1 MSAVIWDLRRLAAAL
16 LSEELNC
23 SRPAERL
30 AISQPAL
37 SKQIAKLENPVG
49 LTIFKRDKRRVEL
62 SEAGHVF
69 LRGWKMR

>member
-1 MSAVIWDLRRLAAAL
+1 MSD
-16 LSEELNC
+16 
-23 SRPAERL
+23 L

-37 SKQIAKLENPVG
+37 SEQIAKLENRVG
-49 LTIFKRDKRRVEL
+49 LTIFKQDKRRVEL